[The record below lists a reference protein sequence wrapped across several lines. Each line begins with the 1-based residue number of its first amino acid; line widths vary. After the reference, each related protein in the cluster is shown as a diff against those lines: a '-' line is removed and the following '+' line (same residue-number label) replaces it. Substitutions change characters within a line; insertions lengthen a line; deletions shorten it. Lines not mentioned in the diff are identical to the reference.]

1 MDTTAARSR
10 RSPAAIRSLVLEAA
24 RELFAERGFG
34 DVTTREVA
42 LRAGVTQAQ
51 VFRHFGSKARLFV
64 EAAYQP
70 FYDFVVGYVRRW
82 AEQGHGMD
90 TSAHDTEVFV
100 DGLYR
105 LMLDN
110 RGLLAVVSGFA
121 AAQLPELATA
131 TEAFL
136 REVFARLESEVA
148 IEARVRGD
156 KTIDPAYAVRFTFA
170 LIFGVSVLDQPFS
183 PQKRGRITPPSPR
196 RCPASSCA
204 GRRSAT
210 ADRRTSQDSGDILT
224 GPHANGSVTPDT
236 KSLSYFE

>member
-1 MDTTAARSR
+1 MDTAAPRSR

-70 FYDFVVGYVRRW
+70 FYDFVVSYVRRW
-82 AEQGHGMD
+82 AEHGHGTD

-121 AAQLPELATA
+121 ASQPPELAKA

-136 REVFARLESEVA
+136 REVFARLEAEVA
-148 IEARVRGD
+148 IESRVKGD

-170 LIFGVSVLDQPFS
+170 LVFGVSVLDQALFPSDARPGHAAIAAQMSGFIL
-183 PQKRGRITPPSPR
+183 RG
-196 RCPASSCA
+196 SSI
-204 GRRSAT
+204 R
-210 ADRRTSQDSGDILT
+210 DS
-224 GPHANGSVTPDT
+224 
-236 KSLSYFE
+236 

>member
-1 MDTTAARSR
+1 MDTAAPRSR

-42 LRAGVTQAQ
+42 VRAGVTQAQ

-82 AEQGHGMD
+82 AGQGHGTD

-105 LMLDN
+105 QARM
-110 RGLLAVVSGFA
+110 RMAVLARNTKII
-121 AAQLPELATA
+121 QL
-131 TEAFL
+131 F
-136 REVFARLESEVA
+136 RM
-148 IEARVRGD
+148 IRVR
-156 KTIDPAYAVRFTFA
+156 DP
-170 LIFGVSVLDQPFS
+170 
-183 PQKRGRITPPSPR
+183 
-196 RCPASSCA
+196 
-204 GRRSAT
+204 
-210 ADRRTSQDSGDILT
+210 
-224 GPHANGSVTPDT
+224 
-236 KSLSYFE
+236 

>member
-1 MDTTAARSR
+1 MDTTASRSR

-51 VFRHFGSKARLFV
+51 VFRHFGSKARLFA

-121 AAQLPELATA
+121 AAQPPELATA

-170 LIFGVSVLDQPFS
+170 LIFGVSVLDQSLFPSDARPGHAAIAAQMSGFIL
-183 PQKRGRITPPSPR
+183 RG
-196 RCPASSCA
+196 SSI
-204 GRRSAT
+204 R
-210 ADRRTSQDSGDILT
+210 DS
-224 GPHANGSVTPDT
+224 
-236 KSLSYFE
+236 

>member
-1 MDTTAARSR
+1 MDTAAPRSR
-10 RSPAAIRSLVLEAA
+10 RSPAAIRSLVLQAA

-82 AEQGHGMD
+82 AEQGHGTD

-121 AAQLPELATA
+121 AAQPPELATA

-136 REVFARLESEVA
+136 REVFARLEAEVA
-148 IEARVRGD
+148 IESRVKRRQDDRPGLRG
-156 KTIDPAYAVRFTFA
+156 AVHVRVD
-170 LIFGVSVLDQPFS
+170 LRGFG
-183 PQKRGRITPPSPR
+183 
-196 RCPASSCA
+196 A
-204 GRRSAT
+204 
-210 ADRRTSQDSGDILT
+210 
-224 GPHANGSVTPDT
+224 
-236 KSLSYFE
+236 

>member
-1 MDTTAARSR
+1 MDTAAPRSR
-10 RSPAAIRSLVLEAA
+10 RSPAAIRSLVLQAA

-42 LRAGVTQAQ
+42 VRAGVTQAQ

-82 AEQGHGMD
+82 AGQGHGTD

-100 DGLYR
+100 DGLYQ

-121 AAQLPELATA
+121 AAQPPELAAA

-136 REVFARLESEVA
+136 SEVFARLESEVA
-148 IEARVRGD
+148 SEARVRGE
-156 KTIDPAYAVRFTFA
+156 
-170 LIFGVSVLDQPFS
+170 
-183 PQKRGRITPPSPR
+183 
-196 RCPASSCA
+196 
-204 GRRSAT
+204 RRST
-210 ADRRTSQDSGDILT
+210 RPTRC
-224 GPHANGSVTPDT
+224 GSR
-236 KSLSYFE
+236 SR